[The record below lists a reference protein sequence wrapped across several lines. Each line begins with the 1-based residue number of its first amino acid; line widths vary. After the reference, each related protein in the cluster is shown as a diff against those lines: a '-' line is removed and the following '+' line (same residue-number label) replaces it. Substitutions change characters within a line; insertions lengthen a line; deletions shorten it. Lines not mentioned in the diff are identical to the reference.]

1 MPRKNDLY
9 LRRIELKP
17 RYLGIWFG
25 QAFGLRV
32 LKADFPWLYMV
43 LLTFHL
49 EYGLV
54 VAKISPSS
62 NSSWAEIIV
71 SY

>member
-1 MPRKNDLY
+1 MY

-32 LKADFPWLYMV
+32 LIYMV
-43 LLTFHL
+43 LLTFYL
-49 EYGLV
+49 EDGLV